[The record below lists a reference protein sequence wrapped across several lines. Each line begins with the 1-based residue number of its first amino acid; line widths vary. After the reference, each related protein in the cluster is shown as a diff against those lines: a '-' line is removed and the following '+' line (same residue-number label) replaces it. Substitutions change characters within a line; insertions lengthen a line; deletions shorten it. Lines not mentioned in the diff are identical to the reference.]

1 MFTTWW
7 RREGSASFRSHRLTS
22 GNLYHV
28 KLYIMRHGPAEDE
41 SPSGR
46 DEYRALTTSGRER
59 VRAVAR
65 VLVELDEAPLA
76 IFSSPLVRALQTA
89 EIVAAV
95 TKLGDG
101 ERGLEIH
108 GNLAPGGHALELVKS
123 LLHPKRKRV
132 MLVGHEP
139 DLSLLAGL
147 LLGGPIP
154 VPLDRAMVVGL
165 SAKTGTAALRF
176 VLDPKALAL
185 SIDLRA
191 PH

>member
-1 MFTTWW
+1 MVDIGG
-7 RREGSASFRSHRLTS
+7 RAASFRAQELSS

-28 KLYIMRHGPAEDE
+28 KLYIMRHGPAEDQ

-46 DEYRALTTSGRER
+46 DEYRALTPSGRER

-65 VLVELDEAPLA
+65 ALVQLDEVPLSV
-76 IFSSPLVRALQTA
+76 FSSPLVRALQTA

-95 TKLGDG
+95 TKLRDRDG
-101 ERGLEIH
+101 GLEIH
-108 GNLAPGGHALELVKS
+108 GDLAPGGHAFEFAKS

-139 DLSLLAGL
+139 DLSLLAEL
-147 LLGGPIP
+147 LIGEPIP

-165 SAKTGTAALRF
+165 LAKTGSAALRF

-191 PH
+191 G